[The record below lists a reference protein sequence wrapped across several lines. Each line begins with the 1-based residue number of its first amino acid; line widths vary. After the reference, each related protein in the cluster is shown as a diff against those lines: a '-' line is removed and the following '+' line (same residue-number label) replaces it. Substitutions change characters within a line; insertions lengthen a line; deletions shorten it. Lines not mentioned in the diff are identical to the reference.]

1 MAEKQLVTDSQRAVH
16 LEHSGNGS
24 SPEHDASSEKH
35 GELEA
40 SNIPRYDDAQ
50 VKKLRAKVDRRLL
63 PLLTVLYVLSFMDRS
78 NIGNAR
84 VAGMNVDLELTPAQ
98 YNMALTIFFFPYA
111 LFEVPSNI
119 VLKLMRPS
127 WWMAILVVTW
137 GTVLVLQGIVKTY
150 QHLLVT
156 RFFLGM
162 AEAGFFPAAT
172 YLLTTWYVRWEL
184 QTRLAIFFSAASL
197 AGAFS
202 GLLAFGIQHM
212 DGIGGLGGWRWIF
225 ILEGI
230 LTVLIGLSIPWT
242 LPDSPNAASFLTPAE
257 KEIIHGRLEQDA
269 GTSAGKVGIGGSFQW
284 KYLKEALLDWKIYL
298 GCVIYW
304 GNSICIY
311 GFSFASPTIILEL
324 GYTAAQAQLLTIP
337 IYFLGAC
344 LTLFFAYMADRR
356 RNRWMFIII
365 PFSIGLVGFV
375 GLLSIPHPRLPGLT
389 YAFLFCI
396 PSGLYP
402 AVIGCVSWV
411 GNNLAP
417 SFKRAIG
424 MALLMTIGNLGG
436 AVGSNIFLAK
446 QAPHYWLGYGFSL
459 GILLLGVVCTL
470 ILRFAVKSI
479 NKKRDLIPE
488 ADILS
493 RYTED
498 ELMEM
503 GDKSPLFRYV
513 S

>member
-1 MAEKQLVTDSQRAVH
+1 MAEKELVVDQGAKH

-24 SPEHDASSEKH
+24 SDEHA
-35 GELEA
+35 GLEA
-40 SNIPRYDDAQ
+40 SNLPRYDDVE
-50 VKKLRAKVDRRLL
+50 VKKIMRKVDWRLL
-63 PLLTVLYVLSFMDRS
+63 PLLTILYVLSFMDRS

-84 VAGMNVDLELTPAQ
+84 VAGMNVDLGLTPSQ
-98 YNMALTIFFFPYA
+98 YNMCLTVFFFPYA

-127 WWMAILVVTW
+127 LWMTFLVITW
-137 GTVLVLQGIVKTY
+137 GTVLTLQGIVKTY
-150 QHLLVT
+150 HHLIVT

-172 YLLTTWYVRWEL
+172 YLLTTWYCRWEL

-230 LTVLIGLSIPWT
+230 LTVLIGVSIPWV
-242 LPDSPNAASFLTPAE
+242 LPDSPNAAGFLTQAE
-257 KEIIHGRLEQDA
+257 KNIINGRLQQDA
-269 GTSAGKVGIGGSFQW
+269 GTSAGKVGTEGSFQW
-284 KYLKEALLDWKIYL
+284 RYLKDALLDWKIYL
-298 GCVIYW
+298 GVAIYW

-344 LTLFFAYMADRR
+344 LTLFFAFLADRR
-356 RNRWMFIII
+356 QNRWMFIII
-365 PFSIGLVGFV
+365 PFSIALVGFI
-375 GLLSIPHPRLPGLT
+375 GLLSIPHPHLPGLT

-402 AVIGCVSWV
+402 AVIGCISWV

-436 AVGSNIFLAK
+436 AVGSNIFLAN

-459 GILLLGVVCTL
+459 GILLLGVICTL
-470 ILRFAVKSI
+470 ILRSVVLSI
-479 NKKRDLIPE
+479 NKKRDQIPE
-488 ADILS
+488 EDILARFS
-493 RYTED
+493 E
-498 ELMEM
+498 
-503 GDKSPLFRYV
+503 GK
-513 S
+513 

>member
-1 MAEKQLVTDSQRAVH
+1 MAEKQLVTDSQGAVH

-24 SPEHDASSEKH
+24 SPEHDAFSEKH

-137 GTVLVLQGIVKTY
+137 GTVLVLQGIIKTY

-417 SFKRAIG
+417 SFKRAIS
-424 MALLMTIGNLGG
+424 MALLMTIGNLG
-436 AVGSNIFLAK
+436 
-446 QAPHYWLGYGFSL
+446 
-459 GILLLGVVCTL
+459 
-470 ILRFAVKSI
+470 VKSI